1 MSASPALRVAIVV
14 SHPIQYFAPLYRAL
28 AATPQLQLL
37 VLFSS
42 RIGLD
47 HHLDPAMGVAMAWKT
62 DLTSGYPHRF
72 LAGAEGIAHA
82 GFLALNNVDVGRRLA
97 EHDPDVVILH
107 GYASL
112 TNLKALAWAKL
123 RRRPVI
129 LASDAS
135 IDAAGLAPRVVKRRL
150 LALFSAFLTL
160 GDRAEAFLA
169 ARGAPRERLF
179 RAPAMLD
186 EGFWRVRD
194 AGPAHRALA
203 RKRLGLAD
211 GDTAVLCV
219 GKLYAGKRVGDVIA
233 ALARLP
239 DPPILIVAGD
249 GAERATLEAQAV
261 RAGVGAR
268 FLGFVNIDALPDV
281 YAAADALIHAAEL
294 EQYGM
299 VLLEAAV
306 LGLPLVVSDRV
317 GAVGATAIAQP
328 DRNALVFSCGD
339 IAALAAAIDKV
350 RDPRTAARLGEASL
364 AISQAH
370 RGPATVA
377 AVMAA
382 CLAVKT

>member
-1 MSASPALRVAIVV
+1 MNAPPVLRVAIVV
-14 SHPIQYFAPLYRAL
+14 SHPIQYFVPLYRAL
-28 AATPQLQLL
+28 AATPQLRPL

-47 HHLDPAMGVAMAWKT
+47 PRLDPAMGVSMAWKT

-72 LAGAEGIAHA
+72 LAGAEGVAHI

-135 IDAAGLAPRVVKRRL
+135 IDAAGLAPRGVKRRL
-150 LALFSAFLTL
+150 LGLFSAFLTL

-194 AGPAHRALA
+194 AGAAHRALA
-203 RKRLGLAD
+203 RTRLGLAD

-233 ALARLP
+233 ALALLP

-249 GAERATLEAQAV
+249 GAERAALEAQAA
-261 RAGVGAR
+261 RAGVDAR

-339 IAALAAAIDKV
+339 IAGLAAAIDKV
-350 RDPRTAARLGEASL
+350 RDPRTATRLGEASL

-377 AVMAA
+377 AVIAA
-382 CLAVKT
+382 CQAVKA

>member
-1 MSASPALRVAIVV
+1 MNAPPVLRVAIVV
-14 SHPIQYFAPLYRAL
+14 SHPIQYFVPLYRAL
-28 AATPQLQLL
+28 AATPQLRPL

-47 HHLDPAMGVAMAWKT
+47 PRLDPAMGVSMAWKT

-135 IDAAGLAPRVVKRRL
+135 IDAAGLAPRGVKRRL
-150 LALFSAFLTL
+150 LGLFSAFLTL

-194 AGPAHRALA
+194 AGAAHRALA
-203 RKRLGLAD
+203 RTRLGLAH

-249 GAERATLEAQAV
+249 GAERTALEAQAA
-261 RAGVGAR
+261 RAGVDAR

-328 DRNALVFSCGD
+328 GRNALVFSCGD
-339 IAALAAAIDKV
+339 IAGLAAAIDKV
-350 RDPRTAARLGEASL
+350 RDPRTATRLGEASL

-377 AVMAA
+377 AVIAA
-382 CLAVKT
+382 CRAVKT

>member
-1 MSASPALRVAIVV
+1 MAIVV

-28 AATPQLQLL
+28 AAAPRLRLL
-37 VLFSS
+37 VLFAS

-47 HHLDPAMGVAMAWKT
+47 TRVDPAMGVAMAWKT
-62 DLTSGYPHRF
+62 DLISGYPHRF
-72 LAGAEGIAHA
+72 LAGAERIAHA
-82 GFLALNNVDVGRRLA
+82 GFLALNNLDVGRRLA

-112 TNLKALAWAKL
+112 TNLRALFWAKL

-135 IDAAGLAPRVVKRRL
+135 IDAAGMAPTIVKRRL
-150 LALFSAFLTL
+150 LRLFSAFLTL
-160 GDRAEAFLA
+160 GDRAEAFLT
-169 ARGAPRERLF
+169 ARGAPPERHF

-186 EGFWRVRD
+186 EGFWRARD
-194 AGPAHRALA
+194 ARRARRALA
-203 RKRLGLAD
+203 RIRLGLAD
-211 GDTAVLCV
+211 SDTVVLCV
-219 GKLYAGKRVGDVIA
+219 GKLYAGKRVGDVIE

-239 DPPILIVAGD
+239 DPPILLVAGD
-249 GAERATLEAQAV
+249 GAERAALEARAA
-261 RAGVGAR
+261 RAGVDAR

-328 DRNALVFSCGD
+328 DRNALVYSCGD
-339 IAALAAAIDKV
+339 IAALAAAIEEV
-350 RDPRTAARLGEASL
+350 RDPRTAKRLGAASL
-364 AISQAH
+364 AISEAH
-370 RGPATVA
+370 RGSTTVA
-377 AVMAA
+377 AVIAA
-382 CLAVKT
+382 CQAVVGEDRRRRR